1 MKKGLLI
8 GLACLLFLTGCG
20 DKESAKDNNA
30 KKESSKTKEKASA
43 GNYVTCTGKLDD
55 AGVTATLEIKAKIS
69 ADVVKD
75 ASVSMIFEDEKTAKQ
90 YCSIF
95 ELANTLAEDDADK
108 VDFSCSGKKLTFNS
122 YADFASAE
130 DDDEDIIGLTKADFI
145 KEMESS
151 EGVTCK

>member
-55 AGVTATLEIKAKIS
+55 AGVTATLEIKA
-69 ADVVKD
+69 